1 MYTGDMM
8 PVGDKSIPIKFFLIL
23 PILFASFCLENLTV
37 ALFGPLLGNQWQSS
51 MLEESISTSSF
62 LNNWRAVSSS
72 FEFSIDS
79 RKTLSSKHF
88 CLEYWQL
95 VTPAFQQNN
104 LLPQFWAG
112 LSGDAK
118 FWLHFL
124 IIVPE
129 VRCFFIYVCQG
140 WIEPVWYS
148 RTKAITSSLG
158 SFSSTD
164 SDNDIV
170 I

>member
-1 MYTGDMM
+1 M

-51 MLEESISTSSF
+51 MLEESISTFSF

-72 FEFSIDS
+72 SEFSIDS

-95 VTPAFQQNN
+95 VPTKQFVASVLSWLVWRCKVLTAFSHNCAWGQMF
-104 LLPQFWAG
+104 LYLC
-112 LSGDAK
+112 LSRMNRTCLV
-118 FWLHFL
+118 FQSQSNY
-124 IIVPE
+124 
-129 VRCFFIYVCQG
+129 FIL
-140 WIEPVWYS
+140 
-148 RTKAITSSLG
+148 R
-158 SFSSTD
+158 
-164 SDNDIV
+164 
-170 I
+170 

>member
-1 MYTGDMM
+1 MYTGDLM

-72 FEFSIDS
+72 SEFSIDS

-88 CLEYWQL
+88 CLEY
-95 VTPAFQQNN
+95 
-104 LLPQFWAG
+104 
-112 LSGDAK
+112 
-118 FWLHFL
+118 
-124 IIVPE
+124 
-129 VRCFFIYVCQG
+129 
-140 WIEPVWYS
+140 
-148 RTKAITSSLG
+148 
-158 SFSSTD
+158 
-164 SDNDIV
+164 
-170 I
+170 